1 MKNITRIF
9 AFILA
14 LTMICLAIAACG
26 KKKEE
31 GHAVAVIDGEV
42 IYDNDPEI
50 VDYMVYYMV
59 INEIN
64 IPKGDELTYEYVTA
78 ASICTDTVIWNKIYE
93 KELASRGITYKKSD
107 LKDEIESVKDVF
119 SNYEGG
125 YEKFRKDLGLS
136 KNFIYNMAK
145 YAAISADIAN
155 ILTKECEITDE
166 EAIEYFN
173 LHIEEYSRPKGII
186 YDAILLEVLDLQ
198 DDEEVAAKKAEAQEC
213 IARLSG
219 GEDFDTV
226 RKEIMK
232 KYDSDK
238 YVYTSFVS
246 GEAILKDG
254 DYYTVTDLAAE
265 KKLIDETYEKEGI
278 KYDAKADAKSDEFI
292 NYQQYLNSIY
302 RAELM
307 YALTTATKTGEIYSE
322 PIYSPV
328 GYVVVKHVGY
338 NETVVFGN
346 FNDSKDEIKSK
357 LFNEKFSTILEDFQN
372 DLIKKYSVRFNKME
386 LEWETKTTETSATT
400 ATTAGN

>member
-9 AFILA
+9 ALILA

-26 KKKEE
+26 KKEE
-31 GHAVAVIDGEV
+31 DGHAIAVIDGEV

-50 VDYMVYYMV
+50 MDYMVYYMV
-59 INEIN
+59 INEIP
-64 IPKGDELTYEYVTA
+64 IPEGDELTYEYVTA
-78 ASICTDTVIWNKIYE
+78 ATICTDTVIWNRIYE
-93 KELASRGITYKKSD
+93 KELASQGITYKKSN
-107 LKDEIESVKDVF
+107 LKDEMNAVKEVF
-119 SNYEGG
+119 SYYDGG
-125 YEKFRKDLGLS
+125 YEKFRKDLNLS
-136 KNFIYNMAK
+136 KNFLFNMAK
-145 YAAISADIAN
+145 YSAISADIAN
-155 ILTKECEITDE
+155 ILTKRCEITDE

-173 LHIEEYSRPKGII
+173 LHIEEYSKPKGIV

-213 IARLSG
+213 IARLSK

-246 GEAILKDG
+246 GEAVLQDG
-254 DYYTVTDLAAE
+254 DYYTVTDLEAE
-265 KKLIDETYEKEGI
+265 KKVIEELYKSEDM
-278 KYDAKADAKSDEFI
+278 KYDAKADAKSDEFL
-292 NYQQYLNSIY
+292 NYQKYLNSMY
-302 RAELM
+302 RGELM
-307 YALTTATKTGEIYSE
+307 YALTTATKAGEIYSE

-328 GYVVVKHVGY
+328 GYVIIKNIKY
-338 NETVVFGN
+338 NDSIIFGN

-357 LFNEKFSTILEDFQN
+357 LFNEKFDTILDEYQDE
-372 DLIKKYSVRFNKME
+372 LTKKYSVRFNKME
-386 LEWETKTTETSATT
+386 IDWETKTTETTATT